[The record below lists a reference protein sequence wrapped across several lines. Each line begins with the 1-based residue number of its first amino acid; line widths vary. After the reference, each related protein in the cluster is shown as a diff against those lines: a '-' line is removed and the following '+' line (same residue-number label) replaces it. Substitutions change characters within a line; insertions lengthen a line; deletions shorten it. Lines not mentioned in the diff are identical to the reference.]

1 MMDVERSLIAKIVS
15 MRTGMKRAVESKIT
29 ADFFTADQTKRA
41 WQWCLEY
48 WQEYGEAPTEKAF
61 RKNYPAFKLPEVVEP
76 FDFVVGQLKETRRRY
91 LLIEVIQ
98 EALELIDTEEP
109 VGSPTLDA
117 IRIIQNGFSKIEID
131 VTSTRDTNISETVD
145 ARLER
150 YEKMSRNK
158 GKLLGIPTGYR
169 GIDLLTGGFQPE
181 QLITLVGT
189 AKGGKSLVEL
199 TMAMEAL
206 SAGWRALFM
215 GFEMSN
221 AEQEMRHDGMAA
233 EINYRKI
240 MEGRLTPVEWR
251 DLSNAMHTWAKSGDF
266 ILSADISGG
275 LTLSSV
281 QAKLIQHRPDI
292 LFIDGVYMM
301 DDEEGKQPKGTSS
314 ALTNITRG
322 LKRMAQRHR
331 IPIVGTTQ
339 ALSWKVTSSKGLQA
353 DSIGYTSSFVQDSD
367 VVLGVDHDDER
378 PSVAVVKVL
387 LNRMGGRGE
396 FWINWDFETMNFT
409 QIDDGPVMQGAGS
422 F

>member
-169 GIDLLTGGFQPE
+169 GIDL
-181 QLITLVGT
+181 
-189 AKGGKSLVEL
+189 
-199 TMAMEAL
+199 AMEAL

-240 MEGRLTPVEWR
+240 MEGRLTPAEWR